1 MRQILAKDFLVLHK
15 NMNCAFLLMLY
26 KINILKRAGMTYNV
40 TLVIYQKASVVEV
53 TALTFPK
60 LTEKAILS
68 IIGINSCLWT
78 SCQFDALAFYCFL
91 YN

>member
-1 MRQILAKDFLVLHK
+1 
-15 NMNCAFLLMLY
+15 
-26 KINILKRAGMTYNV
+26 MTYTA

-68 IIGINSCLWT
+68 IIGINSCL
-78 SCQFDALAFYCFL
+78 
-91 YN
+91 